1 MLYILCALEAE
12 VPSLRLP
19 TNTRLVFT
27 GVGKVNAA
35 YVATKS
41 VLRPDCAAILNYG
54 TAGTLNTKFAQ
65 QFLSVAR
72 IRQRDIDA
80 RPLMEIGNTPFE
92 TGPTQGEI
100 ILQETGVTLST
111 GDNFVKSPPIVQ
123 SDIVDMEAY
132 AIAKVCMRE
141 AVPFTCVKYV
151 TDLANEDAS
160 ADWQS
165 NVAAGQT
172 AFQSY
177 LDKLE
182 VI

>member
-1 MLYILCALEAE
+1 
-12 VPSLRLP
+12 
-19 TNTRLVFT
+19 
-27 GVGKVNAA
+27 
-35 YVATKS
+35 
-41 VLRPDCAAILNYG
+41 
-54 TAGTLNTKFAQ
+54 
-65 QFLSVAR
+65 
-72 IRQRDIDA
+72 
-80 RPLMEIGNTPFE
+80 
-92 TGPTQGEI
+92 
-100 ILQETGVTLST
+100 
-111 GDNFVKSPPIVQ
+111 
-123 SDIVDMEAY
+123 MEAY